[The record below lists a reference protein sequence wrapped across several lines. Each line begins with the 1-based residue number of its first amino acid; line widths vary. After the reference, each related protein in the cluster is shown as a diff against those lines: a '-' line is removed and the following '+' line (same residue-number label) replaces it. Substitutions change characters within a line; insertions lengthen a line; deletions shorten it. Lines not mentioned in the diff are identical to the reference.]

1 MQRILN
7 NPDNIVDE
15 MLAGFVKCHSDIVKH
30 VVTSEDNPR
39 GVIAAA
45 DAPRAGKVG
54 VVTGGGSGHKP
65 AFIGYVGK
73 NMCDAAA
80 VGEICSSPTALAF
93 LEAFRAA
100 NGGAGVACL
109 YGNYS
114 GDNMNVKMAVKMAA
128 KEGLEVKTVVANDD
142 VASAPK
148 DQRDKRRGVAGE
160 IFMWKCGGAKAAQGA
175 SLDEVIAT
183 AQKAID
189 NCRSVGIGLTPC
201 TLPAVGHP
209 NFEIKDGTME
219 VGIGHH
225 GEPGIEVCAL
235 ETAAQMAQRMV
246 DVVVPDYPF
255 QSGDEVACLVSG
267 LGATPVMELYVLYDE
282 IEKILAAKGIK
293 VYRSYVGNYFTS
305 LDMMGATLT
314 LMKLDDE
321 LKSLVDVEVYT
332 MGMKQGNLGQA
343 AATQSFAAGAVQAA
357 SSPAAGAV
365 AHAAGKKASRE
376 THGAVVK
383 NANGRDILLA
393 MVKGIQDNKQYL
405 GDVDGL
411 IGDGDHGMNMNKG
424 FTLYEEELGDK
435 ATSLTDGLYDLG
447 NVLFNKIG
455 GSMGPIYGTVLQAMS
470 EKAEGQDAIDLTIFG
485 EMLEAGLEGLYG
497 IVGAR
502 PGDKTLVDTLYPACE
517 AVKKAAAEGKDFA
530 AALDEMK
537 AAAEAGKDSTVDLVA
552 KFGRAS
558 RLGER
563 SRGVLDAG
571 ATSCCIILQAMADG
585 MKAVLE

>member
-15 MLAGFVKCHSDIVKH
+15 MLEGFVKCHSDIVKH
-30 VVTSEDNPR
+30 VITSQDNPR
-39 GVIAAA
+39 GVIAAV
-45 DAPRAGKVG
+45 DAPQAGKVG

-100 NGGAGVACL
+100 NGGKGVACL

-148 DQRDKRRGVAGE
+148 DQREKRRGVAGE

-225 GEPGIEVCAL
+225 GEPGIEVCPL

-246 DVVVPDYPF
+246 DVVVPDYPYE
-255 QSGDEVACLVSG
+255 SGDEVACLVSG
-267 LGATPVMELYVLYDE
+267 LGATPVMELYVLYAE

-321 LKSLVDVEVYT
+321 LKGLVDVDVNT
-332 MGMKQGNLGQA
+332 MGMKQGNLAVEAAAAAQA
-343 AATQSFAAGAVQAA
+343 AAAVQAGGSA
-357 SSPAAGAV
+357 AAAVEKHAPAK
-365 AHAAGKKASRE
+365 AARTVTGPA
-376 THGAVVK
+376 VK
-383 NANGRDILLA
+383 NANGRGILLA
-393 MVKGIQDNKQYL
+393 MVKAIQDNKQYL

-435 ATSLTDGLYDLG
+435 ETSLTDGLFDLG

-455 GSMGPIYGTVLQAMS
+455 GSMGPIYGTILQAMS
-470 EKAEGQDAIDLTIFG
+470 ETAEGAEAIDLSLFG

-517 AVKKAAAEGKDFA
+517 SIKKAAAEGKDFA

-585 MKAVLE
+585 LKNAIEK

>member
-100 NGGAGVACL
+100 NGGQGVACL

-305 LDMMGATLT
+305 LVMMGATLT

-343 AATQSFAAGAVQAA
+343 AATQTFAAGAVQAA

-435 ATSLTDGLYDLG
+435 ATSFTDGLYDLG

-517 AVKKAAAEGKDFA
+517 AVKKAAAEGRDFA

>member
-7 NPDNIVDE
+7 NPDDIVDE
-15 MLAGFVKCHSDIVKH
+15 MLKGFVKTHCDIVKTTEH
-30 VVTSEDNPR
+30 PR
-39 GVIAAA
+39 VLAAKA
-45 DAPRAGKVG
+45 APVQGKVG

-65 AFIGYVGK
+65 AFIGYIGE
-73 NMCDAAA
+73 NLCDTAA
-80 VGEICSSPTALAF
+80 VGEICSSPTAAAF
-93 LEAFRAA
+93 LDAFKAA
-100 NGGAGVACL
+100 DGGAGVACL

-114 GDNMNVKMAVKMAA
+114 GDNMNVKMAVNMAK
-128 KEGLEVKTVVANDD
+128 KEGLTVKTVVANDD

-148 DQRDKRRGVAGE
+148 DQREKRRGVAGE

-209 NFEIKDGTME
+209 NFEIKEGTME

-255 QSGDEVACLVSG
+255 EAGDEVACLVSG

-282 IEKILAAKGIK
+282 IEKILSAKGIK

-321 LKSLVDVEVYT
+321 LKGLVDVDVNT

-343 AATQSFAAGAVQAA
+343 ETVQSFSAAAVQAA
-357 SSPAAGAV
+357 APAAGAV
-365 AHAAGKKASRE
+365 AHAAAKAEERE

-393 MVKGIQDNKQYL
+393 MVKAIQDNKQYL

-435 ATSLTDGLYDLG
+435 STSLTDGLYDLG

-455 GSMGPIYGTVLQAMS
+455 GSMGPIYGTILQAMA
-470 EKAEGQDAIDLTIFG
+470 EKAEGQKAIDLSLFG

-502 PGDKTLVDTLYPACE
+502 QGDKTLVDTLFPACE
-517 AVKKAAAEGKDFA
+517 SIKAAAAEGKDFST
-530 AALDEMK
+530 ALDEMK
-537 AAAEAGKDSTVDLVA
+537 AAAAAGRDSTVDLVA

-585 MKAVLE
+585 MKDVLE

>member
-39 GVIAAA
+39 GVVAAA

-54 VVTGGGSGHKP
+54 IVTGGGSGHKP
-65 AFIGYVGK
+65 AFVGYVGK
-73 NMCDAAA
+73 NMCDAVA
-80 VGEICSSPTALAF
+80 VGEIFSSPTALAF

-100 NGGAGVACL
+100 NGGAGIACL

-114 GDNMNVKMAVKMAA
+114 GDNMNVKMASKMAE
-128 KEGLEVKTVVANDD
+128 KEGITVKTVVANDD

-343 AATQSFAAGAVQAA
+343 AATQTFAAGAVQAA

>member
-15 MLAGFVKCHSDIVKH
+15 MLSGFVKCHSDIVKH
-30 VVTSEDNPR
+30 VITSEENPR
-39 GVIAAA
+39 GVIAAVG
-45 DAPRAGKVG
+45 APQAGKVG

-114 GDNMNVKMAVKMAA
+114 GDNMNVKMAAKMAE
-128 KEGLEVKTVVANDD
+128 KEGLTVKTVVANDD

-148 DQRDKRRGVAGE
+148 DQREKRRGVAGE
-160 IFMWKCGGAKAAQGA
+160 IFMWKCGGAKAAKGA

-267 LGATPVMELYVLYDE
+267 LGATPVMELYVLFAE
-282 IEKILAAKGIK
+282 IEKILTGMGIK
-293 VYRSYVGNYFTS
+293 IYRSYVGNYFTS

-321 LKSLVDVEVYT
+321 LKSLVDVDVNT
-332 MGMKQGNLGQA
+332 MGMKQGNLAAEAAAAAQAASVSQA
-343 AATQSFAAGAVQAA
+343 AAAAAPTAAVEKHAA
-357 SSPAAGAV
+357 RKARTVSGPAA
-365 AHAAGKKASRE
+365 
-376 THGAVVK
+376 K
-383 NANGRDILLA
+383 NANGRAILLA
-393 MVKGIQDNKQYL
+393 MVKAIQANKQYL

-435 ATSLTDGLYDLG
+435 ETSLTDGLYDLG

-455 GSMGPIYGTVLQAMS
+455 GSMGPIYGTILQAMS
-470 EKAEGQDAIDLTIFG
+470 EAAEGAEAIDLALFG

-517 AVKKAAAEGKDFA
+517 AIKAAAAEGKDFS

-537 AAAEAGKDSTVDLVA
+537 AAAEKGKDSTVDLVA

-585 MKAVLE
+585 IKDVIE